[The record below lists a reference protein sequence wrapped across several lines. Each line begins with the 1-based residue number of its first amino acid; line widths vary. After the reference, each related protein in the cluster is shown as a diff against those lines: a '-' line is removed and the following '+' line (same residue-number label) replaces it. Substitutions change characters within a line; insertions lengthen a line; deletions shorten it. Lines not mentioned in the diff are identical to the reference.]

1 VYPLSLRRG
10 NKKLVVKGGQDDV
23 MVIWDSS
30 ETPNDEEFGFGL
42 TVINS
47 DYMPKSEKK
56 VSFKN

>member
-1 VYPLSLRRG
+1 M
-10 NKKLVVKGGQDDV
+10 VVKGGQDDV

-42 TVINS
+42 TVISS